1 MSTAVHDTRGGPATS
16 APLDALAAQQ
26 QALLLSLLARPG
38 SAQAGAAEE
47 CLSGLLDTRHLQTAR
62 GLAAYQ
68 ANGHAMAE
76 RSLLSAY
83 PVVAA
88 LIGGDNFA
96 LLARDLWHHSPP
108 QRGDLAQWGD
118 VLPGFLRHNAQ
129 LADVPYLSDVARAEW
144 ALFSA
149 AGAADAAP
157 DPGSFARL
165 AQEAPEGLALTLAP
179 GTAIIDSP
187 YPVASLIAAHG
198 EETPSLE
205 AAAQRLRDGQG
216 EHALVWRQGLRPRLQ
231 RISPAASA
239 LVQALLKG
247 ADLPQALDAAM
258 DAADPE
264 EDFDFSAWLN
274 AAVTDALVIGV
285 HRLPGAF
292 PTPTEENTP

>member
-1 MSTAVHDTRGGPATS
+1 MSTDVHDTRGGPATS
-16 APLDALAAQQ
+16 APLDSLGAQQ
-26 QALLLSLLARPG
+26 QALLQTLLARPG
-38 SAQAGAAEE
+38 SAQADAAEE
-47 CLSGLLDTRHLQTAR
+47 CLSGLLDTRHRQTAR
-62 GLAAYQ
+62 GMAAYQ

-118 VLPGFLRHNAQ
+118 ALPSFLRHSAQ

-157 DPGSFARL
+157 DPASFARL

-179 GTAIIDSP
+179 GTAVIESP

-198 EETPSLE
+198 EETPCLE
-205 AAAQRLRDGQG
+205 GAAQRLRDGQG

-231 RISPAASA
+231 GISPGASA
-239 LVQALLKG
+239 LVQALLSG
-247 ADLPQALDAAM
+247 ANLPQALDAAM
-258 DAADPE
+258 DAADP
-264 EDFDFSAWLN
+264 DDHFDFSAWLN
-274 AAVTDALVIGV
+274 AAVTDAVVIGV
-285 HRLPGAF
+285 HSLTGAF
-292 PTPTEENTP
+292 PTPTEEDTP

>member
-26 QALLLSLLARPG
+26 QALLQALLARPG

-47 CLSGLLDTRHLQTAR
+47 CLSGLLDTRHRLTAR

-96 LLARDLWHHSPP
+96 LLARDLWHQHPP

-118 VLPGFLRHNAQ
+118 ALPGFVQHNEQ

-144 ALFSA
+144 ALFIA

-157 DPGSFARL
+157 DPCSFARL
-165 AQEAPEGLALTLAP
+165 AQETPEGLALTLAP
-179 GTAIIDSP
+179 GTAIIKSA

-198 EETPSLE
+198 EDTPRLE

-231 RISPAASA
+231 RIEPAASA
-239 LVQALLKG
+239 LVQALLAG
-247 ADLPQALDAAM
+247 ADLPQALDAA
-258 DAADPE
+258 DSNNG
-264 EDFDFSAWLN
+264 FDFSAWLN
-274 AAVTDALVIGV
+274 AAVTDAVVIGV
-285 HRLPGAF
+285 HSLPG
-292 PTPTEENTP
+292 PG

>member
-26 QALLLSLLARPG
+26 QALLQALLARPG

-47 CLSGLLDTRHLQTAR
+47 CLTGWLDTRHMQTSR

-96 LLARDLWHHSPP
+96 LLARDLWHRHPP

-118 VLPGFLRHNAQ
+118 ALPGFLRHNAQ
-129 LADVPYLSDVARAEW
+129 LADVPYLSDVSRAEW

-187 YPVASLIAAHG
+187 YPVVSLIAAHG

-205 AAAQRLRDGQG
+205 EAAQRLRDGQG
-216 EHALVWRQGLRPRLQ
+216 EHALVWRQVLRPRLK
-231 RISPAASA
+231 RIDPAASA
-239 LVQALLKG
+239 LVQALLAG

-258 DAADPE
+258 DAADPDE
-264 EDFDFSAWLN
+264 HFGFSAWLN
-274 AAVTDALVIGV
+274 AAVTDAVVIGV
-285 HRLPGAF
+285 HSLPGAF
-292 PTPTEENTP
+292 PTPNEENTP

>member
-1 MSTAVHDTRGGPATS
+1 
-16 APLDALAAQQ
+16 
-26 QALLLSLLARPG
+26 
-38 SAQAGAAEE
+38 
-47 CLSGLLDTRHLQTAR
+47 
-62 GLAAYQ
+62 
-68 ANGHAMAE
+68 MAE

-88 LIGGDNFA
+88 LIGGDNFV

-118 VLPGFLRHNAQ
+118 ALPGFLRHNAQ
-129 LADVPYLSDVARAEW
+129 LADVPYLSDVARVEW
-144 ALFSA
+144 ALFNA

-165 AQEAPEGLALTLAP
+165 AQETPEGLALTLAP

-198 EETPSLE
+198 DDTPSLE
-205 AAAQRLRDGQG
+205 TAAQRLRDGQG

-231 RISPAASA
+231 SISPGASA
-239 LVQALLKG
+239 LVQALLAG

-258 DAADPE
+258 DAADPDE
-264 EDFDFSAWLN
+264 HFDFSAWLN
-274 AAVTDALVIGV
+274 AAVTDAVVIGV
-285 HRLPGAF
+285 HSLPGAL

>member
-1 MSTAVHDTRGGPATS
+1 MSTALRGAAGGPATS
-16 APLDALAAQQ
+16 PSLDSLGAQQ

-47 CLSGLLDTRHLQTAR
+47 CLSGLLDTRHRLTAR

-88 LIGGDNFA
+88 LIGGNNFA
-96 LLARDLWHHSPP
+96 LLARDLWHRHPP

-118 VLPGFLRHNAQ
+118 ALPGFLRHNAQ
-129 LADVPYLSDVARAEW
+129 LADEPYLSDVARVEW
-144 ALFSA
+144 ALFIA

-179 GTAIIDSP
+179 GTAVIDSP

-198 EETPSLE
+198 VDTPRLE
-205 AAAQRLRDGQG
+205 AAAQLLRDGQG

-231 RISPAASA
+231 GISPGAAA
-239 LVQALLKG
+239 LVQALLAG
-247 ADLPQALDAAM
+247 AGLPQALDAAM
-258 DAADPE
+258 HATGPDDHFE
-264 EDFDFSAWLN
+264 FSAWLN
-274 AAVTDALVIGV
+274 AAVTDAVVIGV
-285 HRLPGAF
+285 HKLPDPGRCAS
-292 PTPTEENTP
+292 